1 MTVVNQLRFEALV
14 RRHFSFAR
22 IGDQPTISRTGNE
35 WRAAFAV
42 AGGAAEILC
51 DADRDSLET
60 VVISDEEVPIA
71 SQHTGSGRTEERLE
85 AAFAEPAD
93 DLRRRLE

>member
-1 MTVVNQLRFEALV
+1 MTVVNQSRFEALV

-42 AGGAAEILC
+42 
-51 DADRDSLET
+51 
-60 VVISDEEVPIA
+60 
-71 SQHTGSGRTEERLE
+71 GSGWTEERLE
-85 AAFAEPAD
+85 AAFAEQAD
-93 DLRRRLE
+93 GLRRRLE